1 MYIFIEETPK
11 HRANPPIYATYS
23 QYRDILSID
32 FKKRCA
38 YCNDNHNY
46 RIRSFAIDHFVPCTP
61 KNFTPT
67 IPKNQYDNLI
77 YSCSYCNRAKWD
89 KWPTDDE
96 NKENDGSVGFLKPT
110 NDNYKNLFF
119 RNSNGRIIPFAGN
132 ALAIHIKDELML
144 WHPIHSLMWRIE
156 KLMVLEEKVDL
167 KLKEINNQELSNIHN
182 KITKEITD
190 IFRQI
195 FSTND

>member
-11 HRANPPIYATYS
+11 HRANPPIYSTYS
-23 QYRDILSID
+23 QYRDILSVD

-61 KNFTPT
+61 QHFTPT
-67 IPKNQYDNLI
+67 IPKNKYDNLI

-89 KWPTDDE
+89 KWPTNDE
-96 NKENDGSVGFLKPT
+96 NIENDGSVGFLKPT
-110 NDNYKNLFF
+110 NDDYKNLFF
-119 RNSNGRIIPFAGN
+119 RNPNGRIIPVAGN
-132 ALAIHIKDELML
+132 TLAIHLKDELML

-156 KLMVLEEKVDL
+156 KLMDLEVKVDL
-167 KLKEINNQELSNIHN
+167 KLKEINNQELSIIHN

>member
-1 MYIFIEETPK
+1 MYNFIEETPK

-23 QYRDILSID
+23 QYRDLLRID
-32 FKKRCA
+32 FKRRCA

-67 IPKNQYDNLI
+67 IPKNKYDNLI
-77 YSCSYCNRAKWD
+77 YSCSYCNRSKWD
-89 KWPTDDE
+89 KWPTNDE
-96 NKENDGSVGFLKPT
+96 NMENDGSVGFLKPT

-119 RNSNGRIIPFAGN
+119 RNANGRIIPIAGN
-132 ALAIHIKDELML
+132 PLALHLKDELML
-144 WHPIHSLMWRIE
+144 WHPIHSLMWKIE
-156 KLMVLEEKVDL
+156 KLMDLEERVDL
-167 KLKEINNQELSNIHN
+167 KLKEINNQDLSNIHN